1 MFDSIALNPTVLRDE
16 TTTTPAPRKGFVAL
30 FQAVLEAL
38 VRANTSRFDET
49 GPLMY
54 RYPPI

>member
-1 MFDSIALNPTVLRDE
+1 MFDTIALNSPVLRVE
-16 TTTTPAPRKGFVAL
+16 TTTTPAPRKGFVAM
-30 FQAVLEAL
+30 FQAALEAL
-38 VRANTSRFDET
+38 VRANTTRFDET